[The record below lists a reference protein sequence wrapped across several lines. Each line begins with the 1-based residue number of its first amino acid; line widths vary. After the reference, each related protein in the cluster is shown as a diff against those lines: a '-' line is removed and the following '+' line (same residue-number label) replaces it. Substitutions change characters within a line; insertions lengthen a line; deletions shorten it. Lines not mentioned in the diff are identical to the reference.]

1 VAWGG
6 SLAAASFERAWARIV
21 NHDAVEKTVEL
32 LGKPVGS
39 QSSDA

>member
-1 VAWGG
+1 MTSGG
-6 SLAAASFERAWARIV
+6 LGRITGCGIFERAWARIV

-39 QSSDA
+39 QQ